1 MSDHIESVASPAEED
16 HARSA
21 AQTSGGREATK
32 TAKIR
37 NIAFKG
43 LAVLFSLF
51 LLVAFNLLFI
61 AIVIMWLPEA
71 TILSIEGAP
80 EPAHRLHFMGITL
93 FLWAML
99 VGTVLQL
106 RRPQRR
112 VAPMLMALAVPVALA
127 LGEVASGTYTV
138 AGTAP
143 PLVALGLIA
152 LLHPKARDLVRV
164 RRLDRVMSGL
174 TVVAL
179 VPWLAFAAG
188 QAQLQSLA
196 LPGDPHAEMGH
207 WTWMVSL
214 AILVVLWGL
223 IGASDRSGWRL
234 VAWAAGLA
242 SAIYGL
248 QSLIFPGVASTAAAP
263 WAVAA
268 IAWAV
273 AYLVA
278 TERRARSV
286 QAQRGE

>member
-1 MSDHIESVASPAEED
+1 MEKPIETHSHAAEED
-16 HARSA
+16 FAVPAKGSSA
-21 AQTSGGREATK
+21 PSTRTRGSNV
-32 TAKIR
+32 R

-61 AIVIMWLPEA
+61 AIVLNWLPEA

-80 EPAHRLHFMGITL
+80 EPAHRLHFMGISL

-99 VGTVLQL
+99 MGTVVQL

-112 VAPMLMALAVPVALA
+112 VAPMLMALAVPAALA

-143 PLVALGLIA
+143 LVPLVLIA

-164 RRLDRVMSGL
+164 RELDRVMVSL
-174 TVVAL
+174 TVVAI

-188 QAQLQSLA
+188 QAQLQRVA
-196 LPGDPHAEMGH
+196 VPGDPHAEMGH
-207 WTWMVSL
+207 YAWMISL

-234 VAWAAGLA
+234 VAWAAGLT

-248 QSLIFPGVASTAAAP
+248 QSLIFPGVASTPAAP

-286 QAQRGE
+286 QAQRSE